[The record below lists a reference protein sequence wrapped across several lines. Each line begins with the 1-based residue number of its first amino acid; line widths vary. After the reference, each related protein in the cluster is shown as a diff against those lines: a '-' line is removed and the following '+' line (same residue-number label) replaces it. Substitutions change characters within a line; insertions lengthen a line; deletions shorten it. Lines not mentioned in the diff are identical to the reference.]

1 MVAGGPIWMG
11 GGMRVGRP
19 VSTSHGW
26 TELRSARAGYA
37 DALRQLGGIRGLIGS
52 LHKRG
57 YHQAASL
64 RQSSPTSAEVPR
76 VSARQPS
83 PSARRVWHPPA
94 ALIITVSS
102 LDVLSLRGQA
112 V

>member
-1 MVAGGPIWMG
+1 MAGGTIWMG

-19 VSTSHGW
+19 FFTSHGW
-26 TELRSARAGYA
+26 TELRSARAGYT

-52 LHKRG
+52 LRKRG

-76 VSARQPS
+76 VPACQPFGSSSVAPPLRRQ
-83 PSARRVWHPPA
+83 
-94 ALIITVSS
+94 
-102 LDVLSLRGQA
+102 
-112 V
+112 